1 MKSFYITTP
10 IYYVNDKAHIG
21 HAYTDIA
28 SDFVAR
34 FKRLDNYKVMFLT
47 GTDEHGQKVEKSAIK
62 AGVTPQD
69 FTDQVSLGFRNLS
82 QQLNLSNDDFIRTT
96 EERHKKAAKALWQEI
111 EAKGHIYLSSY
122 SGWYA
127 VRDEAFYS
135 EKELVDGKAPTG
147 AEVEWHEEES
157 YFFNLSKW
165 QDKLLEFYAQNP
177 DFVFP
182 ESRFNE
188 VKRFV
193 EGGLEDLSISR
204 TSFKWGIEVPESKNA
219 TSEQHIMYVWFDALS
234 NYISAIGYPDRE
246 KLAEFWPADI
256 HMVGKDI
263 LRFHAVY
270 WPAFLMAAD
279 LPLPKKIVAHGWWTN
294 EGQKISK
301 SVGNVIDP
309 VALTEEFSID
319 YLRYFLMREMPFGN
333 DGNYSRKSFVNRI
346 NADLCNNVGNLLQRT
361 ISFAY
366 KNFDGSIPNVAE
378 SDYPE
383 LKEVENLLD
392 LCRQDIDQ
400 QNYQSYLEK
409 IMSLATSANVY
420 IDKMAPWKLKKEDPA
435 KCAEVIY
442 ILLETIRN
450 IAILLLP
457 IIPESAAKMLE
468 VLGVAGQDSFA
479 FYGSKSALKA
489 GSKIME
495 PNIIFLRVE
504 NTID

>member
-1 MKSFYITTP
+1 
-10 IYYVNDKAHIG
+10 
-21 HAYTDIA
+21 
-28 SDFVAR
+28 
-34 FKRLDNYKVMFLT
+34 
-47 GTDEHGQKVEKSAIK
+47 
-62 AGVTPQD
+62 
-69 FTDQVSLGFRNLS
+69 
-82 QQLNLSNDDFIRTT
+82 
-96 EERHKKAAKALWQEI
+96 
-111 EAKGHIYLSSY
+111 
-122 SGWYA
+122 
-127 VRDEAFYS
+127 
-135 EKELVDGKAPTG
+135 
-147 AEVEWHEEES
+147 
-157 YFFNLSKW
+157 
-165 QDKLLEFYAQNP
+165 
-177 DFVFP
+177 
-182 ESRFNE
+182 

-495 PNIIFLRVE
+495 PKIIFLRVE
-504 NTID
+504 NIVV